1 MATQVKQHEF
11 YRVKDVMTMLEIS
24 QTKAYQII
32 KGLNDELKE
41 QGKIVIA
48 GRVSKKYF
56 DERLI

>member
-1 MATQVKQHEF
+1 MATQIKKHEF
-11 YRVKDVMTMLEIS
+11 YRVEDVMQMLEIS

-32 KGLNDELKE
+32 KRLNNELRA

-56 DERLI
+56 DERLV